1 MGNFRSPS
9 REPAVNGPEDY
20 SDTRGREPVAAG
32 DPDVVREPFL
42 RCRSLDP
49 FLTVFFFFCNQ
60 IISTGRGGRGNI
72 RSPSRDPVLG
82 DTASL
87 GVSPARSLSRG
98 RAYDRTYDRET
109 IASIDIANDTGV
121 VREISNSNAVCSPKV
136 N

>member
-1 MGNFRSPS
+1 MVGNLSP
-9 REPAVNGPEDY
+9 
-20 SDTRGREPVAAG
+20 
-32 DPDVVREPFL
+32 
-42 RCRSLDP
+42 RCRSFDP
-49 FLTVFFFFCNQ
+49 VLTVFFYNQ
-60 IISTGRGGRGNI
+60 VISTGRGGRGNI

-109 IASIDIANDTGV
+109 IASIDDANDTGV
-121 VREISNSNAVCSPKV
+121 VREISNFVCRLTKV